1 MTVQARPDRLT
12 GSGYQ
17 FLRKHIGMI
26 LLLPALLIHLS
37 VVALPALSTVVMS
50 LYDWNGIGAAK
61 YIGFGNFLEIFTQ
74 DEIFWR
80 AMKNNTIWMLLFLT
94 VPLIIGMLVAVM
106 VTRVKHLQMVYRT
119 VIFIPYVIA
128 SITAG
133 KIWAALLNPYFGIPT
148 VFKMLGWNGLASISW
163 LGNKNIVLYTVA
175 FVDNWHWWGFVMV
188 LFVAALH
195 QVDPDL
201 YECIRIEGANKLQEF
216 CHVTVPGIRP
226 TLAFIVSLS
235 LMWSFL
241 TFDYVWAMTQGG
253 PGQAT
258 EILSTWIY
266 RNAFNYYRSGYANAL
281 CVVQSGIILIIF
293 SISRI
298 FVKKAEE

>member
-1 MTVQARPDRLT
+1 MSTQAKTDRLA
-12 GSGYQ
+12 GNGYR
-17 FLRKHIGMI
+17 FIRKHLGFI
-26 LLLPALLIHLS
+26 LLLPALLIHMS
-37 VVALPALSTVVMS
+37 VVAIPALSTIVMS
-50 LYDWNGIGAAK
+50 LFDWNGIGTAK
-61 YIGFGNFLEIFTQ
+61 YIGFDNFIEIFTR
-74 DEIFWR
+74 DAVFWH
-80 AMKNNTIWMLLFLT
+80 AMKNNTIWMLMFLT
-94 VPLIIGMLVAVM
+94 VPLIIGMIVAVL
-106 VTRVKHLQMVYRT
+106 VTRVKRMQMVYRT
-119 VIFIPYVIA
+119 VIFIPYVIS

-133 KIWAALLNPYFGIPT
+133 KIWAALLNPYFGIPSML
-148 VFKMLGWNGLASISW
+148 KNLGWNSLGSVSW
-163 LGNKNIVLYTVA
+163 LGDKNIVLYTVA

-201 YECIRIEGANKLQEF
+201 YECVRIEGGNKLQEF
-216 CHVTVPGIRP
+216 WYVTIPGIRP
-226 TLAFIVSLS
+226 TLAFIISLS

-281 CVVQSGIILIIF
+281 CVIQSLIILFIF
-293 SISRI
+293 STTRI

>member
-1 MTVQARPDRLT
+1 MNRAGTCALRA
-12 GSGYQ
+12 SGQ
-17 FLRKHIGMI
+17 TFVRKHIGLI
-26 LLLPALLIHLS
+26 LLLPALLIHMS
-37 VVALPALSTVVMS
+37 VVAIPALSTVVMS
-50 LYDWNGIGAAK
+50 LYDWNGIGEAK
-61 YIGFGNFLEIFTQ
+61 YIAMANFVEIFTA
-74 DEIFWR
+74 DEVFWH
-80 AMKNNTIWMLLFLT
+80 AMKNNVIWVLLFLT
-94 VPLIIGMLVAVM
+94 IPLIIGMLVAVC
-106 VTRVKHLQMVYRT
+106 VIRVKRLQMFYRT

-133 KIWAALLNPYFGIPT
+133 KIWAALLNPYFGIPS
-148 VFKMLGWNGLASISW
+148 VLKSIGMDGIASISW
-163 LGNKNIVLYTVA
+163 LGDKNVVLYTVA

-216 CHVTVPGIRP
+216 WHVTLPGIRP
-226 TLAFIVSLS
+226 TLAFIISLS

-253 PGQAT
+253 PGQVT

-281 CVVQSGIILIIF
+281 CVVQSGIILAIF
-293 SISRI
+293 AVSRI
-298 FVKKAEE
+298 FVKKVEE

>member
-1 MTVQARPDRLT
+1 MNA
-12 GSGYQ
+12 S
-17 FLRKHIGMI
+17 
-26 LLLPALLIHLS
+26 AL
-37 VVALPALSTVVMS
+37 
-50 LYDWNGIGAAK
+50 K
-61 YIGFGNFLEIFTQ
+61 
-74 DEIFWR
+74 
-80 AMKNNTIWMLLFLT
+80 
-94 VPLIIGMLVAVM
+94 
-106 VTRVKHLQMVYRT
+106 
-119 VIFIPYVIA
+119 
-128 SITAG
+128 
-133 KIWAALLNPYFGIPT
+133 
-148 VFKMLGWNGLASISW
+148 
-163 LGNKNIVLYTVA
+163 
-175 FVDNWHWWGFVMV
+175 
-188 LFVAALH
+188 
-195 QVDPDL
+195 
-201 YECIRIEGANKLQEF
+201 GANKLQEF
-216 CHVTVPGIRP
+216 WHVTVPGIRP